1 MRMVEWSGVT
11 SRSAEKHVLRMRDEQ
26 SNRSRTADRNGG
38 NEREKELDST
48 QYELHSVRYD
58 LTRRVYFAFLN
69 VFFGTWVT
77 WGFGEYDG
85 GMLFEFESNLDLR
98 VRRRSFKVKEN
109 RDAHA
114 RKELSLNSIEILL
127 LHTHTHFNSNST
139 HHTRTCLQLPYFT

>member
-1 MRMVEWSGVT
+1 MT

-26 SNRSRTADRNGG
+26 SNSRGAEQQTETEGM
-38 NEREKELDST
+38 REKELDST